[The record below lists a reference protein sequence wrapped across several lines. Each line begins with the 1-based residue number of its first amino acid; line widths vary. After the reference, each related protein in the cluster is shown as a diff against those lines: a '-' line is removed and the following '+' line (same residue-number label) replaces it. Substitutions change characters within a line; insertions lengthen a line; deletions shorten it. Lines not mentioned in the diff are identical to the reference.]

1 MRTPEPALEPVSV
14 DRPFWLDSQ
23 DAELRGWLAAL
34 LGQTGA
40 QLESGETPSERAI
53 CLITPLGEDAS
64 SMIARL
70 GLPAARCVAY
80 DLFCDRERRRVLM
93 RTPALDPALEAQAR
107 QALGGDGVPVEVIN
121 DSPGFVSQ
129 RVVAS
134 IVNLGCEIAQ
144 KGIADPH
151 TLDRAITLA
160 LGYPKGPLGFAEHY
174 GAARILAILEAMQL
188 CYGGEARYRPSP
200 WLRRRV
206 QLALPL
212 AAADRPG

>member
-1 MRTPEPALEPVSV
+1 
-14 DRPFWLDSQ
+14 
-23 DAELRGWLAAL
+23 
-34 LGQTGA
+34 
-40 QLESGETPSERAI
+40 
-53 CLITPLGEDAS
+53 
-64 SMIARL
+64 
-70 GLPAARCVAY
+70 
-80 DLFCDRERRRVLM
+80 
-93 RTPALDPALEAQAR
+93 
-107 QALGGDGVPVEVIN
+107 EVIN

>member
-1 MRTPEPALEPVSV
+1 MRG
-14 DRPFWLDSQ
+14 R
-23 DAELRGWLAAL
+23 LAAL
-34 LGQTGA
+34 LREAGT
-40 QLESGETPSERAI
+40 QLETGEAPSERAI

-64 SMIARL
+64 TMIARL
-70 GLPAARCVAY
+70 DLPATRSIAF
-80 DLFCDRERRRVLM
+80 DLFADFDRRRVLM
-93 RTPALDPALEAQAR
+93 RQPALDPALEAQAQ
-107 QALGGDGVPVEVIN
+107 QALSHDGVPVEVIN

-212 AAADRPG
+212 AAADRSG

>member
-1 MRTPEPALEPVSV
+1 
-14 DRPFWLDSQ
+14 
-23 DAELRGWLAAL
+23 
-34 LGQTGA
+34 
-40 QLESGETPSERAI
+40 
-53 CLITPLGEDAS
+53 
-64 SMIARL
+64 
-70 GLPAARCVAY
+70 
-80 DLFCDRERRRVLM
+80 M

-174 GAARILAILEAMQL
+174 GAARCLSRRPIGRGDPRPAMLTGGRRGAFSLARS
-188 CYGGEARYRPSP
+188 GR
-200 WLRRRV
+200 
-206 QLALPL
+206 
-212 AAADRPG
+212 